1 MSSTA
6 ASPAPAG
13 STRGPFRLSIAVLAV
28 TVLTIVKGALTTST
42 GSGLAFRDWPTS
54 DGGLMPVRSYTTVPG
69 FLEHFHRLSGLTI
82 GLLSLA
88 LAIWLQAARLGDAR
102 VRLCAWLG
110 GCLILVQGIVGGT
123 HVLQGLPVITGV
135 VHATLAQLTL
145 AWFAWVA
152 YQLSDRYRATSPNLA
167 VPPGTGRTLSIV
179 TLGFFVLQTV
189 LGAIARHSNSM
200 HALWTH
206 AGHALVV
213 FLVGTIATSFSM
225 GKLGDTPGLKGV
237 ARSIVGGLMLQIAL
251 GFVVLAIRP
260 AAGKAPENVGNLV
273 TASIISA
280 HVVIGALLTLQ
291 IAALAAHVFRATRRE
306 P

>member
-1 MSSTA
+1 MSSTTAPLA
-6 ASPAPAG
+6 AAG
-13 STRGPFRLSIAVLAV
+13 STRGPFCLAIAVLGV

-88 LAIWLQAARLGDAR
+88 LAIWLHAARLGDRRAR
-102 VRLCAWLG
+102 TCAWLG
-110 GCLILVQGIVGGT
+110 GCLVLLQGIVGGT
-123 HVLQGLPVITGV
+123 HVLEELPVVTGV
-135 VHATLAQLTL
+135 VHGTLAQLTL
-145 AWFAWVA
+145 AMFAWIA
-152 YQLSDRYRATSPNLA
+152 YQLSDRHRATMPVA
-167 VPPGTGRTLSIV
+167 GVPPGTGRTLSLV
-179 TLGFFVLQTV
+179 ALGFFVLQTV
-189 LGAIARHSNSM
+189 LGAIARHANSM

-206 AGHALVV
+206 AGHAFVV
-213 FLVGTIATSFSM
+213 FLVGTIATSFVL
-225 GKLGDTPGLKGV
+225 GKLGDTPGLKSIARWVV
-237 ARSIVGGLMLQIAL
+237 ALLMLQIAL

-260 AAGKAPENVGNLV
+260 AAGKTPKNVEELG

-280 HVVIGALLTLQ
+280 HVVFGALLTML
-291 IAALAAHVFRATRRE
+291 IAALAAHVFRATRRS